1 MDARTAGYPELPWLV
16 RELAQLRAAH
26 ASGRFSHAFLIHAPR
41 GCGGDWLAAWLAR
54 LVLCSNRQ
62 ADAPCGLCIDCRR
75 VLALQ
80 HPDLAIV
87 APEEDSQQI
96 RIEQVRELAQELALT
111 SHTGRAKVAVVT
123 PADALNRFAAN
134 ALLKTLEEP
143 PPTTVLLLVAEQPSR
158 LPATVRSRCQQIRV
172 APPVRNESLAW
183 LAEHAGQ
190 GEWSSVLDTLGEA
203 PLLAASLDAA
213 KFVQL
218 RAEVD
223 EALGEALTGR
233 LDAVVTAERWSRSE
247 LALRL
252 SCFESW
258 LTERIHAA
266 AGVSGQTREVR
277 PDTHLPAGHS
287 LLNIQGLFGVLDG
300 VRDLKSL
307 LDTPVNK
314 SLALEVLLRRMTGQ
328 ERASQSR

>member
-1 MDARTAGYPELPWLV
+1 
-16 RELAQLRAAH
+16 
-26 ASGRFSHAFLIHAPR
+26 
-41 GCGGDWLAAWLAR
+41 
-54 LVLCSNRQ
+54 VLCSSRQ
-62 ADAPCGLCIDCRR
+62 ADVPCGLCIDCRR
-75 VLALQ
+75 ALALQ

-111 SHTGRAKVAVVT
+111 SHSGRAKVAIVS
-123 PADALNRFAAN
+123 PADAMNRFAAN

-143 PPTTVLLLVAEQPSR
+143 PPTTVLVLVAEQPSR

-172 APPVRNESLAW
+172 TPPSRVESLAW
-183 LAEHAGQ
+183 LADHAGQ
-190 GEWSSVLDTLGEA
+190 GDWSAVLDTLGET
-203 PLLAASLDAA
+203 PLLAAGLDAA

-223 EALGEALTGR
+223 QALDEALTGR
-233 LDAVVTAERWSRSE
+233 LDPVTTAERWSRSE

-252 SCFESW
+252 SCFERW

-266 AGVSGQTREVR
+266 AGVSRQSREVR
-277 PDTHLPAGHS
+277 PETHLPAGRS
-287 LLNIQGLFGVLDG
+287 LLNIQGLFGVVDG

-307 LDTPVNK
+307 LDSPINK
-314 SLALEVLLRRMTGQ
+314 SLALEVLLRRMAGQ
-328 ERASQSR
+328 ERASQYR